1 MKPPKLNPNSCK
13 IMGLVGYRLNLLN
26 MKISSKIDLKRR
38 LPSPK
43 ILILVSI
50 SIFCIHVP

>member
-1 MKPPKLNPNSCK
+1 MKPPILNPNSCK